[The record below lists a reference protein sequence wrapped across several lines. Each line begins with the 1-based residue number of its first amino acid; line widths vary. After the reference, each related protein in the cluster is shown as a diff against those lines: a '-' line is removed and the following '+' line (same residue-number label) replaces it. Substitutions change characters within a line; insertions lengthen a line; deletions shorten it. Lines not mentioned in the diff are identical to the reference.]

1 MKSPEAGRCFIAPGR
16 YHLLNPVEPAID
28 FFFVVMLAREK
39 LPQVGDASGGGVQT
53 ALGLRD
59 PGLDAFGIGSDE
71 RYDQTNDDLEPV
83 GVLWAMGRL
92 R

>member
-1 MKSPEAGRCFIAPGR
+1 MESPEAGRCFIAPGR
-16 YHLLNPVEPAID
+16 YHLLNSVEPAVD
-28 FFFVVMLAREK
+28 FFFVVVLAREK

-59 PGLDAFGIGSDE
+59 PGLNAFGVGG
-71 RYDQTNDDLEPV
+71 DQRDDQADNDLEPV
-83 GVLWAMGRL
+83 SILWAMGSL